1 MDGLMATWTCQFSRA
16 FFLSL
21 VFISEHLSTRWR
33 YIMDT
38 GLLGS
43 YTFAVSWLACRAT
56 LLTVS
61 CSTFYSRMHVALF
74 CVLLLELVGCV
85 YLGAMCNR
93 RLCISVYKLHV
104 RMDEP
109 VGG

>member
-1 MDGLMATWTCQFSRA
+1 MSIFKSFS
-16 FFLSL
+16 LSL

-61 CSTFYSRMHVALF
+61 CSTFYLHMHIALF
-74 CVLLLELVGCV
+74 GVLVLLG
-85 YLGAMCNR
+85 
-93 RLCISVYKLHV
+93 
-104 RMDEP
+104 
-109 VGG
+109 